1 MFSGEGLQRYQTAL
15 EQIKGIYDS
24 MDDNSEGKERLKNI
38 IDQSELD
45 DFENNLDNL
54 TEDKIINIQFE
65 YDLATVQQQID
76 EIKNSMVGSGGTT
89 EQYMS
94 LIASNISSMLSG
106 VGKPIT
112 TSPTKKATTNL
123 IYDPKYK
130 PNGKA
135 EVGDIVTYKSGN
147 YFKNSNGTGS
157 SGSKHKGDTVYI
169 TKIKKG
175 AKKPY
180 HISTGKKY
188 GSGNLGWVNL
198 SQLKGYAKGTM
209 NVPHDQ
215 LAWTQENNKPE
226 AIIRKSDGAVLTPL
240 GAGDMVVSQK
250 QMETLRTLLTTSPTH
265 IAGNLGAESLKTAMQ
280 NISNIK
286 NNNVAN
292 NEIHLTMNLPNV
304 TNYDE
309 FMERVPHDLM
319 HNKNFVGA
327 IQAATV
333 GEMSGGSSL
342 RKYRI

>member
-157 SGSKHKGDTVYI
+157 SGNKHKGDTVYI

-226 AIIRKSDGAVLTPL
+226 VIIRKADGAVLTPL
-240 GAGDMVVSQK
+240 SKGDMVVNPK
-250 QMETLRTLLTTSPTH
+250 QMEILRTVLTDYPNNHNVGFDHVASV
-265 IAGNLGAESLKTAMQ
+265 AQ
-280 NISNIK
+280 NISK
-286 NNNVAN
+286 VNNNNSNVT

-309 FMERVPHDLM
+309 FRSRIKHDM
-319 HNKNFVGA
+319 AHDRDMVGM
-327 IQAATV
+327 IQSMTV
-333 GEMSGGSSL
+333 GQLSGGRSL
-342 RKYRI
+342 DKYKW